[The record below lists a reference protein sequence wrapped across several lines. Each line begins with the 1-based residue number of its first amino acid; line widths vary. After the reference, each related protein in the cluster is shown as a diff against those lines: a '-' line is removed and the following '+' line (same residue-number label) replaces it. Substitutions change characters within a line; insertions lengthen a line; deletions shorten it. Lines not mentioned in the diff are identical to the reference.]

1 MKRVTFYLLAG
12 LAGTCVSSA
21 AFAHADIG
29 VYLGVPG
36 PVYAAPAP
44 VYEAPP
50 VVYEAPPVAVYQAA
64 PAYGYGYG
72 YRYDHDEDEHHWHDH
87 GRHRGWEH
95 HHGDDD

>member
-1 MKRVTFYLLAG
+1 MNRLTFYLLAG
-12 LAGTCVSSA
+12 LAGTCVSTA
-21 AFAHADIG
+21 ASAHADIG

-36 PVYAAPAP
+36 PVYAAPEP

-50 VVYEAPPVAVYQAA
+50 PVVYAAPPAAVYEPA
-64 PAYGYGYG
+64 PAYGY

>member
-1 MKRVTFYLLAG
+1 MKRLTFYFLAG
-12 LAGTCVSSA
+12 LAGTCVSTA

-44 VYEAPP
+44 VYEEAPT
-50 VVYEAPPVAVYQAA
+50 VVYEAPPPVYQAA
-64 PAYGYGYG
+64 PVYGYGYGYG
-72 YRYDHDEDEHHWHDH
+72 YRYDDEHHWHDH

-95 HHGDDD
+95 HHRDDD